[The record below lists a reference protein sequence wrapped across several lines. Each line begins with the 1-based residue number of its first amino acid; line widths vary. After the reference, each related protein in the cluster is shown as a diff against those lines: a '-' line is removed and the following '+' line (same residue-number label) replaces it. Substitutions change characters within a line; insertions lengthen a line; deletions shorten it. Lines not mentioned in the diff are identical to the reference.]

1 MKVNITNLI
10 SFLQSGQAL
19 FFSDLES
26 FIMKV
31 ESNLYVIK
39 HSFYSSNEGE
49 ELHYTDLQ
57 EVRWFIR
64 TNKELFTD
72 LSANSSRTEKKQDEL
87 SFNEYYEAK
96 FDTTQDI
103 KSDMTLDI
111 MKALYAAYMV
121 VVNWNSKL
129 INFIMIDVRLTPGFI
144 SDVTLLDP
152 GVVPGDNIP
161 GLTPGYL
168 VIINSS

>member
-1 MKVNITNLI
+1 MKVNITNLV

-19 FFSDLES
+19 FFSDMES

-31 ESNLYVIK
+31 ENNLYVIK
-39 HSFYSSNEGE
+39 HSFYSSNEGD
-49 ELHYTDLQ
+49 ELHYTDLK

-72 LSANSSRTEKKQDEL
+72 LAANSSRTEKKQDEL

-103 KSDMTLDI
+103 KTNMTLDI
-111 MKALYAAYMV
+111 MKALYATYQV
-121 VVNWNSKL
+121 VVSWNSKL
-129 INFIMIDVRLTPGFI
+129 INFIMIDVRLTQSVISVVSLLIPGI
-144 SDVTLLDP
+144 VP
-152 GVVPGDNIP
+152 GVKPGD
-161 GLTPGYL
+161 L
-168 VIINSS
+168 VISNSS